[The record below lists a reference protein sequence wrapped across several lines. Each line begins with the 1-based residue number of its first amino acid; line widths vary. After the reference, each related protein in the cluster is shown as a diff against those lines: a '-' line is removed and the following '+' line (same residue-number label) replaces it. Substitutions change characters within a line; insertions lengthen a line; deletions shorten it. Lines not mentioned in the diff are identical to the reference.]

1 VLWRGNM
8 KFVIQPLSEHD
19 ANHIATWQYETPYSI
34 YNPSTK
40 DIPALLDPS
49 NRYYSVQHESGRLF
63 GYCCF
68 GKDATVPGGEYTVS
82 EPDVV
87 DVGLGMNPELVGKGL
102 GKVYVEAILQF
113 AATAFEPSRFRV
125 SIAEFNLR
133 SQSTFLGLGF
143 VKTNSFSREGDGMKF
158 VQLQRALEPE

>member
-68 GKDATVPGGEYTVS
+68 GAEATVPGGAYAVG

-87 DVGLGMNPELVGKGL
+87 DVGLGMHPEMTGKGD
-102 GKVYVEAILQF
+102 GKAFVEAILQF

-143 VKTNSFSREGDGMKF
+143 VAGARVEHSVPVWICWAAS
-158 VQLQRALEPE
+158 P